1 MKTIYLS
8 EGNTPYSFNL
18 ELTKYTDGDIVVSV
32 VDDDK
37 NEISEKAYVIL
48 SKSKQRELINVL
60 QNLLE
65 ETK

>member
-18 ELTKYTDGDIVVSV
+18 ELTKYTDGDIVISV

-48 SKSKQRELINVL
+48 TEAKQRELIKLL
-60 QNLLE
+60 QELLE
-65 ETK
+65 ETT

>member
-1 MKTIYLS
+1 MKTVYLS
-8 EGNTPYSFNL
+8 EGSSPYSFNL
-18 ELTKYTDGDIVVSV
+18 ELTKYTDDDIVISV

-48 SKSKQRELINVL
+48 SKSKQHELINVL

-65 ETK
+65 ETT

>member
-1 MKTIYLS
+1 MKTLYLS

-18 ELTKYTDGDIVVSV
+18 ELTRYGDGDIVLSV

-48 SKSKQRELINVL
+48 TEAKQRELINVL
-60 QNLLE
+60 ENLLE
-65 ETK
+65 ETT

>member
-1 MKTIYLS
+1 MKTVYLS
-8 EGNTPYSFNL
+8 EGSSSYSFNL
-18 ELTKYTDGDIVVSV
+18 ELTKYTDDDIVISV

-65 ETK
+65 ETT